1 MFNLDTLITKKVYQE
16 IQVFENAS
24 WPFELDSCA
33 FVSMIMLRS
42 MGQTT
47 ERFNLWSANDFV
59 LARCGFVRFIALRC
73 MFIWCFVS
81 TCKSPSSNSAYKD
94 TL

>member
-1 MFNLDTLITKKVYQE
+1 MFNLDTFLTKKVYQE

-42 MGQTT
+42 MGQTS
-47 ERFNLWSANDFV
+47 ERFNL
-59 LARCGFVRFIALRC
+59 
-73 MFIWCFVS
+73 
-81 TCKSPSSNSAYKD
+81 
-94 TL
+94 